1 MSNTSIN
8 MVTAVLVSVSCPP
21 LSPSVKATAPTK
33 NIKRQWD
40 GLSKEARATDMQAG
54 VLTQVLT
61 IPSLGTL
68 YALSVLDLS
77 MSVDTPAACVRVKDT
92 PKTSVRCATTGCD
105 KKKTS
110 VAAGENSVC
119 QP

>member
-1 MSNTSIN
+1 
-8 MVTAVLVSVSCPP
+8 MVTAVLVSVPCPP

-33 NIKRQWD
+33 NTKRQRD
-40 GLSKEARATDMQAG
+40 GLPTEARATGMQPG

-68 YALSVLDLS
+68 YMFSVLDLS
-77 MSVDTPAACVRVKDT
+77 MSVDTPAAGVRVKGT
-92 PKTSVRCATTGCD
+92 PKTSVRCATNGCG

-110 VAAGENSVC
+110 AAAGKSVC